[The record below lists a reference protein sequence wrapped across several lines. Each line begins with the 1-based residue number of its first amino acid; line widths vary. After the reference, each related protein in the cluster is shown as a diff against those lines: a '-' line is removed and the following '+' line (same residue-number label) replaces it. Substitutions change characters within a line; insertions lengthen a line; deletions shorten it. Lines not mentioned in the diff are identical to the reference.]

1 MAPAAAHPAFRYT
14 YPLPSALMSQLPE
27 HTPTVATF
35 RGGHPENVFY
45 GSIAVVDKRGKLLA
59 HAGDM
64 RTPMFT
70 RSALKPFQAM
80 PLIAGFADRFDL
92 SDADVALL
100 CASHNGEA
108 AHASRAASLLSRA
121 GRNEADLLCGTHLP
135 YYYTTNHITPPEP
148 PNYNRLNHNCSGKH
162 SGMLMLGAA
171 LGVSHQHY
179 TNIEHPVQQA
189 IVQSVC
195 HFCGLQPSQLVV
207 GIDGCSVPNF
217 AVPLPNLARAFA
229 QLTSAQADG
238 VYGTAPARIFQ
249 AMSQHPAMVS
259 GLGRNDL
266 AITRAGAGDWVSKV
280 GADGVQTITSASR
293 GASIVGKIAD
303 GNLDMLMV
311 MMMSAL
317 EQMGW
322 MNDTARTAL
331 RAYVPGPLK
340 NVAKLDV
347 GHTQAVFQLN

>member
-1 MAPAAAHPAFRYT
+1 
-14 YPLPSALMSQLPE
+14 MSQLPE

-148 PNYNRLNHNCSGKH
+148 ANYNRLNHNCSGKH
-162 SGMLMLGAA
+162 SGMLMLAAA

-195 HFCGLQPSQLVV
+195 HFCGVQPNQLVV

-217 AVPLPNLARAFA
+217 AVPLPNLARGFA

-266 AITRAGAGDWVSKV
+266 AITRAGAGDWISKV

-347 GHTQAVFQLN
+347 GHTQAIFQLN